1 MRYLLDTH
9 IVLWVATNSS
19 KLTNEITE
27 IVLNDEIEKYVSVV
41 SCWEVAIKTN
51 LSKLKLE
58 GGVGEFYN
66 IVYSNGFELI
76 PIEDKHL
83 RQLEH
88 LKISHKDPFDRLLL
102 ATSIAEEMVLVTADE
117 KLLKTEKLKE
127 EGILF

>member
-1 MRYLLDTH
+1 MKYLLDTH
-9 IVLWVATNSS
+9 IVLWVATNSP

-27 IVLNDEIEKYVSVV
+27 IVLNDEVIKYVSVV

-51 LSKLKLE
+51 ISKLKLE
-58 GGVGEFYN
+58 GGIKEFYD

-83 RQLEH
+83 FQLEQ

-102 ATSIAEEMVLVTADE
+102 ATSIAEEMILITADE
-117 KLLKTEKLKE
+117 KLLPSA
-127 EGILF
+127 